1 MISCSLT
8 GLPHPGAPIMTQ
20 RRSPDIPPVLC
31 CAASMARLGGKHV
44 CCFLTFSAL
53 MLRSWTILQLCDL
66 GHDGFVL
73 QKELGQQIIPRTAYH
88 IRVLVPCYSE
98 PTAVITN
105 TVARAANATTPQGGR
120 RLQDSVKSKLLC
132 HACGSEL
139 HTEAGQ
145 LFASR

>member
-1 MISCSLT
+1 MISCSLI

-20 RRSPDIPPVLC
+20 RKSPDIPPVLC
-31 CAASMARLGGKHV
+31 CATSMARLSGKHA
-44 CCFLTFSAL
+44 CCFPTFSAL
-53 MLRSWTILQLCDL
+53 MPRSCTILQSCDL

-73 QKELGQQIIPRTAYH
+73 QKEVGQRIIPRTAYH

-120 RLQDSVKSKLLC
+120 CLQDSVKSKLLC
-132 HACGSEL
+132 RVCGSEL
-139 HTEAGQ
+139 HTDAGQ